1 MSLHDI
7 DDLRSDRVRNRIF
20 QQLDI
25 AVQEANTQTI
35 GNVIGEVSTETLM
48 RAAVTVSRL
57 RAAYL
62 KKVIEFEVSDDG
74 ALLNHEAV
82 GQLRLKREAYKEA
95 LHGFGAIRHALKRGY
110 FDLS

>member
-1 MSLHDI
+1 MSIHEI
-7 DDLRSDRVRNRIF
+7 DDLRGERARNRVF

-25 AVQEANTQTI
+25 AIQEANKQTI
-35 GNVIGEVSTETLM
+35 GNVTGAVSVETLI
-48 RAAVTVSRL
+48 RAAVTVSQL

-62 KKVIEFEVSDDG
+62 KKVIEFEVDDDG
-74 ALLNHEAV
+74 GLQGSEAV
-82 GQLRLKREAYKEA
+82 SELRSRREAYEEA